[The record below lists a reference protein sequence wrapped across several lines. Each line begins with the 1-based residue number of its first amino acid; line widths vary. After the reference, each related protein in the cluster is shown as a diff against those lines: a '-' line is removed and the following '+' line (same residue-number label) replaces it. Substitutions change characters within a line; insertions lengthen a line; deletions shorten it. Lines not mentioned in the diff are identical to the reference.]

1 MTIKLNT
8 HNTLFLKDFSKDL
21 NRLSPLEKNRTKTK
35 LKEILEN
42 NKKANIKKLKNYPLA
57 MYRLKISNYR
67 LLFNFKDG
75 KAIFTYCKNRR
86 DLY

>member
-21 NRLSPLEKNRTKTK
+21 KKLSPSEANRIKTK
-35 LKEILEN
+35 LKEILEE
-42 NKKANIKKLKNYPLA
+42 NKKASIKKIKNYPLA
-57 MYRLKISNYR
+57 MYRLKIFNYR

-75 KAIFTYCKNRR
+75 KAIFIYCKNRR